1 MNQPIKKYLLK
12 KSLHHKWS
20 LNSKP
25 NQKTY
30 SFIISIP
37 SYAEHNY
44 IRKTLNSISNQNNLL
59 LKKTLIIIV
68 INNKI
73 NDENKI
79 LNSNLKTIELIKLF
93 KNLNIHYVDAF
104 SYNNALPTKQ
114 AGVGLARKI
123 GFDIGLKFSNENTI
137 FCSLDADTII
147 SEKYLLEIKKFYNN
161 KNTTSAVINF
171 KHIRSSS
178 SILNKSI
185 KLYEEF
191 IKTTSLHLKKANSP
205 YYYHSIGST
214 ITCTA
219 HAYASVGG
227 MSKRKATEDF
237 YFLESLAKYKKVKTI
252 NEILVYPS
260 SRISNRVYLGT
271 GFRME
276 QSSKGYDLKELF
288 FKKQSFLI
296 LSKWLKLGKKSMNV
310 KIDTLLLKANIINE
324 NLPNFLNE
332 QKIKRIWDGL
342 QKSSPSNKH
351 FEKQFHRWFDALKT
365 IKLLKYFSN

>member
-12 KSLHHKWS
+12 KSVHQTWS

-25 NQKTY
+25 DQKKY
-30 SFIISIP
+30 SFVISIP
-37 SYAEHNY
+37 SYAEDNY
-44 IRKTLNSISNQNNLL
+44 IQKTLKSISNQNNLL

-68 INNKI
+68 INNKV

-79 LNSNLKTIELIKLF
+79 INSNWKTIEIIKLF

-104 SYNNALPTKQ
+104 SCNNALPTKY

-123 GFDIGLKFSNENTI
+123 GFDIGLNFSNENTI

-147 SEKYLLEIKKFYNN
+147 SEKYLQVIYKFYNN
-161 KNTTSAVINF
+161 KYTSSAVINF
-171 KHIRSSS
+171 KHICSSS
-178 SILNKSI
+178 KKLNESI
-185 KLYEEF
+185 KSYEEF
-191 IKTTSLHLKKANSP
+191 IKTTSLNLKKANSP
-205 YYYHSIGST
+205 YYYHAIGST

-219 HAYASVGG
+219 LAYASVGG

-276 QSSKGYDLKELF
+276 QASKGFDLRELF

-296 LSKWLKLGKKSMNV
+296 LSKWLKLGKNSMNL
-310 KIDTLLLKANIINE
+310 KIDTVLLEANIINE

-332 QKIKRIWDGL
+332 QKIYLIWEGL
-342 QKSSPSNKH
+342 QKSSPTTEH